1 MFTYRRRTSGASN
14 LFGVIVMGIG
24 GVSIGSL
31 LIVLVIVM
39 LLFGTK
45 RLRSIGGD
53 LGGALSGF
61 KKAVKD
67 GEESREALA
76 LNVEVEPQHSRTHQV
91 EKSMS

>member
-1 MFTYRRRTSGASN
+1 
-14 LFGVIVMGIG
+14 MGIG

-61 KKAVKD
+61 KKAVRD
-67 GEESREALA
+67 GEESRDALA
-76 LNVEVEPQHSRTHQV
+76 IDVESERQSTRSSQA
-91 EKSMS
+91 EKVV

>member
-1 MFTYRRRTSGASN
+1 
-14 LFGVIVMGIG
+14 MGIG

-67 GEESREALA
+67 GEESRDALA
-76 LNVEVEPQHSRTHQV
+76 IDVEAERQQNRAHQS
-91 EKSMS
+91 EKVVS

>member
-1 MFTYRRRTSGASN
+1 
-14 LFGVIVMGIG
+14 MGIG

-45 RLRSIGGD
+45 RLRTIGGD

-61 KKAVKD
+61 KKAVRES
-67 GEESREALA
+67 EEARDALVAPEAAEHQASKAPIRESG
-76 LNVEVEPQHSRTHQV
+76 HS
-91 EKSMS
+91 

>member
-1 MFTYRRRTSGASN
+1 
-14 LFGVIVMGIG
+14 MGIG

-61 KKAVKD
+61 KKAVRD
-67 GEESREALA
+67 GEESRDALA
-76 LNVEVEPQHSRTHQV
+76 IDVETDLQQSRAHQTDKAV
-91 EKSMS
+91 S

>member
-1 MFTYRRRTSGASN
+1 
-14 LFGVIVMGIG
+14 MGIG

-61 KKAVKD
+61 KKAVRD
-67 GEESREALA
+67 GEESRDAMA
-76 LNVEVEPQHSRTHQV
+76 INVEAERHQARSHQG
-91 EKSMS
+91 EKAVS

>member
-1 MFTYRRRTSGASN
+1 
-14 LFGVIVMGIG
+14 MGIG

-45 RLRSIGGD
+45 RLRNIGSD

-61 KKAVKD
+61 RKAVKD
-67 GEESREALA
+67 TEEARHELTLDVVSTEAGQRT
-76 LNVEVEPQHSRTHQV
+76 NERSHS
-91 EKSMS
+91 

>member
-1 MFTYRRRTSGASN
+1 
-14 LFGVIVMGIG
+14 MGIG

-61 KKAVKD
+61 KKAVRES
-67 GEESREALA
+67 EETSEALA
-76 LNVEVEPQHSRTHQV
+76 LDSRLTTQKRQA
-91 EKSMS
+91 EKEERVS

>member
-1 MFTYRRRTSGASN
+1 
-14 LFGVIVMGIG
+14 MGIG

-67 GEESREALA
+67 GEESRDALA
-76 LNVEVEPQHSRTHQV
+76 INVESERQEARSHQA
-91 EKSMS
+91 EKVVS

>member
-1 MFTYRRRTSGASN
+1 
-14 LFGVIVMGIG
+14 MGIG

-61 KKAVKD
+61 KRAIRE
-67 GEESREALA
+67 GEETREVLTTQIDI
-76 LNVEVEPQHSRTHQV
+76 EPQRNTAAQGERAAS
-91 EKSMS
+91 

>member
-1 MFTYRRRTSGASN
+1 
-14 LFGVIVMGIG
+14 MGIG

-67 GEESREALA
+67 GEDSREALA
-76 LNVEVEPQHSRTHQV
+76 LDIEAGPQPVRASQA
-91 EKSMS
+91 EKTVS

>member
-1 MFTYRRRTSGASN
+1 
-14 LFGVIVMGIG
+14 MGIG

-61 KKAVKD
+61 KKAVRD
-67 GEESREALA
+67 GEESRDALA
-76 LNVEVEPQHSRTHQV
+76 IDVESERQPTRSSQV
-91 EKSMS
+91 EKVV

>member
-1 MFTYRRRTSGASN
+1 
-14 LFGVIVMGIG
+14 MGIG

-61 KKAVKD
+61 KKAIRE
-67 GEESREALA
+67 GEETREVLT
-76 LNVEVEPQHSRTHQV
+76 NQIDIEPQRHTAGQSERAA
-91 EKSMS
+91 S

>member
-1 MFTYRRRTSGASN
+1 
-14 LFGVIVMGIG
+14 MGIG

-61 KKAVKD
+61 KKAVRD
-67 GEESREALA
+67 GEESRDALA
-76 LNVEVEPQHSRTHQV
+76 IDVESERQPTRSSQA
-91 EKSMS
+91 EKVV

>member
-1 MFTYRRRTSGASN
+1 
-14 LFGVIVMGIG
+14 MGIG

-61 KKAVKD
+61 KKAVRE
-67 GEESREALA
+67 GEESRDALA
-76 LNVEVEPQHSRTHQV
+76 IDVESERQSTHSSHTDKV
-91 EKSMS
+91 AS

>member
-1 MFTYRRRTSGASN
+1 
-14 LFGVIVMGIG
+14 MGIG

-61 KKAVKD
+61 KKAVR
-67 GEESREALA
+67 EEEDSTAALTLDA
-76 LNVEVEPQHSRTHQV
+76 GTSAQKRQA
-91 EKSMS
+91 EKEELVS

>member
-1 MFTYRRRTSGASN
+1 
-14 LFGVIVMGIG
+14 MGIG
-24 GVSIGSL
+24 GISIGSL

-61 KKAVKD
+61 RKAVK
-67 GEESREALA
+67 ESDDTRESLA
-76 LNVEVEPQHSRTHQV
+76 ATVAPQDAQHSTVRAERSAV
-91 EKSMS
+91 

>member
-1 MFTYRRRTSGASN
+1 
-14 LFGVIVMGIG
+14 MGIG

-45 RLRSIGGD
+45 RLRTIGSD

-61 KKAVKD
+61 RKAV
-67 GEESREALA
+67 GEAEGNSHSVDAEHFLESAA
-76 LNVEVEPQHSRTHQV
+76 QHDR
-91 EKSMS
+91 K

>member
-1 MFTYRRRTSGASN
+1 
-14 LFGVIVMGIG
+14 MGMG

-31 LIVLVIVM
+31 LILLVIVM

-61 KKAVKD
+61 KKAVRE
-67 GEESREALA
+67 GEETTEALTVETA
-76 LNVEVEPQHSRTHQV
+76 LSARQGQAERDQR
-91 EKSMS
+91 MS

>member
-1 MFTYRRRTSGASN
+1 
-14 LFGVIVMGIG
+14 MGIG

-61 KKAVKD
+61 KKAVQD
-67 GEESREALA
+67 GEESRDALA
-76 LNVEVEPQHSRTHQV
+76 IEVEAERQQARTHDV
-91 EKSMS
+91 KEVVS

>member
-1 MFTYRRRTSGASN
+1 
-14 LFGVIVMGIG
+14 MGIG

-61 KKAVKD
+61 KKAVRES
-67 GEESREALA
+67 EESTEALA
-76 LNVEVEPQHSRTHQV
+76 LDSGLGAQKRQT
-91 EKSMS
+91 EKEELVS

>member
-1 MFTYRRRTSGASN
+1 
-14 LFGVIVMGIG
+14 MGIG

-61 KKAVKD
+61 KKAVRD
-67 GEESREALA
+67 GEESRDALA
-76 LNVEVEPQHSRTHQV
+76 IDVESERQPARSSQSDKVVS
-91 EKSMS
+91 

>member
-1 MFTYRRRTSGASN
+1 
-14 LFGVIVMGIG
+14 MGIG

-61 KKAVKD
+61 KKAVRD
-67 GEESREALA
+67 GEESRDALA
-76 LNVEVEPQHSRTHQV
+76 IDVESERQSTRSAQA
-91 EKSMS
+91 EKAV

>member
-1 MFTYRRRTSGASN
+1 
-14 LFGVIVMGIG
+14 MGIG

-45 RLRSIGGD
+45 RLRTIGSD

-61 KKAVKD
+61 RKAVKD
-67 GEESREALA
+67 SDEARHELTLDGSA
-76 LNVEVEPQHSRTHQV
+76 TDAGRRANEHLHS
-91 EKSMS
+91 

>member
-1 MFTYRRRTSGASN
+1 
-14 LFGVIVMGIG
+14 MGIG

-61 KKAVKD
+61 KKAVREE
-67 GEESREALA
+67 EESHSALTLDA
-76 LNVEVEPQHSRTHQV
+76 GVAGQKRQV
-91 EKSMS
+91 EKEELVS

>member
-1 MFTYRRRTSGASN
+1 
-14 LFGVIVMGIG
+14 MGIG

-45 RLRSIGGD
+45 RLRTIGSD

-61 KKAVKD
+61 RKAVKD
-67 GEESREALA
+67 TDEARHELTLDVVA
-76 LNVEVEPQHSRTHQV
+76 SEAGQRASERSHS
-91 EKSMS
+91 

>member
-1 MFTYRRRTSGASN
+1 
-14 LFGVIVMGIG
+14 MGIG

-53 LGGALSGF
+53 LGSALSGF
-61 KKAVKD
+61 KKAVKE
-67 GEESREALA
+67 GEDSREALNLEA
-76 LNVEVEPQHSRTHQV
+76 EAVQV
-91 EKSMS
+91 SSAGRDSERSTS

>member
-1 MFTYRRRTSGASN
+1 
-14 LFGVIVMGIG
+14 MGIG

-76 LNVEVEPQHSRTHQV
+76 LNVEVEPQHSRTHQA

>member
-1 MFTYRRRTSGASN
+1 
-14 LFGVIVMGIG
+14 MGIG

-61 KKAVKD
+61 KKAVRD
-67 GEESREALA
+67 SEESRDALA
-76 LNVEVEPQHSRTHQV
+76 IDVESERQQTRSSQT
-91 EKSMS
+91 EKVAS

>member
-1 MFTYRRRTSGASN
+1 
-14 LFGVIVMGIG
+14 MGIG

-67 GEESREALA
+67 GEESRDALA
-76 LNVEVEPQHSRTHQV
+76 IDVEAERQQGRTHQA
-91 EKSMS
+91 EKVVS

>member
-1 MFTYRRRTSGASN
+1 
-14 LFGVIVMGIG
+14 MGIG

-45 RLRSIGGD
+45 RLRTIGGD

-61 KKAVKD
+61 KKAVRD
-67 GEESREALA
+67 SEESRDALA
-76 LNVEVEPQHSRTHQV
+76 IDVESERQQTRSSQT
-91 EKSMS
+91 EKVAS

>member
-1 MFTYRRRTSGASN
+1 
-14 LFGVIVMGIG
+14 MGIG

-61 KKAVKD
+61 KKAVREE
-67 GEESREALA
+67 EESPSALTLDA
-76 LNVEVEPQHSRTHQV
+76 GSVAQKRQV
-91 EKSMS
+91 EKEELVS

>member
-1 MFTYRRRTSGASN
+1 
-14 LFGVIVMGIG
+14 MGIG

-61 KKAVKD
+61 KKAVKE
-67 GEESREALA
+67 GEESRDALA
-76 LNVEVEPQHSRTHQV
+76 IDVEPEHQSTRSSYTDKV
-91 EKSMS
+91 AS

>member
-1 MFTYRRRTSGASN
+1 
-14 LFGVIVMGIG
+14 MGIG

-61 KKAVKD
+61 KKAVRES
-67 GEESREALA
+67 EEASEALSLDSGLSTQKRQA
-76 LNVEVEPQHSRTHQV
+76 
-91 EKSMS
+91 EKEELVS

>member
-1 MFTYRRRTSGASN
+1 
-14 LFGVIVMGIG
+14 MGIG

-67 GEESREALA
+67 GEESRDALA
-76 LNVEVEPQHSRTHQV
+76 IDVEAERQQSRAHQS
-91 EKSMS
+91 EKVVS